1 MDSLQMKKIQAINK
15 YRKQRLLNKLMLYSF
30 TALSCSLFLS
40 SPLWYPILRTSIKF
54 LLFDSLPKVGA
65 LIFSPKCIFIVGNL
79 IVIVLVGESKIFKS
93 RSSSSLA
100 SNVNLNYAKEQE
112 NEEKDQKNFIFLA
125 EESKI
130 LRSSYHYSLPFN
142 VKELNHVVR
151 EEEFCGYGDKE
162 DKKRVN
168 LEDVKDGIR
177 GYCTRKC
184 GENEELEKEEKYKG
198 DYQEFK
204 FAAEPNE
211 LSKRADDFIARV
223 NKQIRLEAV
232 TIV

>member
-1 MDSLQMKKIQAINK
+1 MDSLQMKKIQAMNK

-40 SPLWYPILRTSIKF
+40 SPLWYPILRSFVKVF
-54 LLFDSLPKVGA
+54 LFDSIPKVGA
-65 LIFSPKCIFIVGNL
+65 LVFSPKCIFIVGNL

-93 RSSSSLA
+93 RSSSLA
-100 SNVNLNYAKEQE
+100 SNVKLNSTKEQE
-112 NEEKDQKNFIFLA
+112 NEEKDQKNFIFIA
-125 EESKI
+125 GESKI
-130 LRSSYHYSLPFN
+130 FRSSHYSLPFN
-142 VKELNHVVR
+142 GREVNHEVK
-151 EEEFCGYGDKE
+151 EEEFYGYGDKE
-162 DKKRVN
+162 
-168 LEDVKDGIR
+168 EDQKIR
-177 GYCTRKC
+177 ENCTRYC
-184 GENEELEKEEKYKG
+184 GENEKDQKEEKYKG

>member
-1 MDSLQMKKIQAINK
+1 MDSLQMKKIQAINE

-93 RSSSSLA
+93 RSSSLA

-112 NEEKDQKNFIFLA
+112 KEEKDQKNFIFLA
-125 EESKI
+125 GESKI
-130 LRSSYHYSLPFN
+130 FRSSHYSLPFN
-142 VKELNHVVR
+142 GIELNHEVQ

-162 DKKRVN
+162 EDKKRVN
-168 LEDVKDGIR
+168 LEHVKVGIR
-177 GYCTRKC
+177 GYCTSKC